1 MPAVR
6 KNYTAQEKAK
16 IALDLL
22 KGELTQSQIT
32 TKYGV
37 HSTQLHKWKKKAI
50 DGIASCFSDK
60 NERQA
65 QDQSALIDELYK
77 QIGQQKMELDWLKKK
92 SKLFG

>member
-32 TKYGV
+32 TKYSV
-37 HSTQLHKWKKKAI
+37 HSTQLHAWKKKALA
-50 DGIASCFSDK
+50 GMVTCFSDK
-60 NERQA
+60 NEKHA
-65 QDQSALIDELYK
+65 QDQNELIDELYK